1 MNSQLFRIA
10 ISKTDSNYFFRF
22 PFFLLLFLRFL
33 DFFFDFPAFFGSFG
47 FTLLSGTMSIPSS
60 RHFLKFSTRRN
71 SPSMICICAMG
82 EFRVIRLNSSRA
94 TLPIT
99 HQPGRPLFLKLPT
112 PDAQRLRRHAH
123 QRAELRGGKFGAKPR
138 IKNREALMARVR
150 AGALALLARIRRTT
164 RPARPAKIR
173 PTRPCS
179 PSPVS
184 ARSLAPISLFV
195 RHPSPFLPPLGD
207 DRGGRFSTPIS

>member
-1 MNSQLFRIA
+1 MRSWPQSSMLVLHHQNRA
-10 ISKTDSNYFFRF
+10 SNV
-22 PFFLLLFLRFL
+22 LGQT
-33 DFFFDFPAFFGSFG
+33 A
-47 FTLLSGTMSIPSS
+47 
-60 RHFLKFSTRRN
+60 
-71 SPSMICICAMG
+71 SP
-82 EFRVIRLNSSRA
+82 R

-123 QRAELRGGKFGAKPR
+123 QRAELRGGQFGAKPR

-173 PTRPCS
+173 PTKPCS
-179 PSPVS
+179 PSPIS

-207 DRGGRFSTPIS
+207 DRERPYQPLFLDPNRTGTRRGPHHLRWVVTEGWDRASGTT